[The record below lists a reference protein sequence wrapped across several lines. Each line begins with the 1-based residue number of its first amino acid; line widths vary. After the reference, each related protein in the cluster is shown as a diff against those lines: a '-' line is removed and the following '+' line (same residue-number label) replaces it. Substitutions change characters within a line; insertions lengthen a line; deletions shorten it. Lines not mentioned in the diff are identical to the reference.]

1 MRINICSNN
10 GLTGRVRFIIRGK
23 FLWSNYCSLRC
34 LWSCHCR
41 FRCLAWL
48 LWNNGLSCCL
58 RSADIFYDL
67 ISSVLA
73 ASRWLSWNRNRLS
86 IHCVCDY
93 WLGGLCLLLTISRNN
108 YLLTRLTSLLI
119 WSSISL
125 LSYFWLSLRVTLNN
139 WLGINLSWGC
149 CLASLLGINW
159 ARSSWWYV
167 CRNINNISWTLYWSW
182 VWLDIW
188 LLLINFNLSLK
199 EILLSITQINS

>member
-10 GLTGRVRFIIRGK
+10 GLIGRVRFIIRGK
-23 FLWSNYCSLRC
+23 FLWSYYCSLRC

-41 FRCLAWL
+41 LRCLAW
-48 LWNNGLSCCL
+48 NNDLSCCL
-58 RSADIFYDL
+58 RRADIFYDL
-67 ISSVLA
+67 ISCG
-73 ASRWLSWNRNRLS
+73 WFSWNRNRLS
-86 IHCVCDY
+86 SHCVCYY
-93 WLGGLCLLLTISRNN
+93 WLGRLCLLLTISRSN

-125 LSYFWLSLRVTLNN
+125 LNYFWLSLRVTLNN